1 MVQQNRV
8 LKYLKKNVSF
18 ERTVEIMNTN
28 LYTGINSPSITSKKN
43 KERKKNQ

>member
-1 MVQQNRV
+1 MIM
-8 LKYLKKNVSF
+8 KKNKQEKRQNVSF